1 MSEVCITHNKTH
13 QQPITQQNDWLVSD
27 NKMRWRERKRRER
40 GVSWQN
46 SSSQTSEHTF
56 HPISCLHNSG
66 AAYWKW
72 ENGEKILKTKIIT
85 HPPTTTKEV
94 PELINPATLPLGLGK
109 ELYGMQ
115 RRDQIIFN
123 HIISVYSGHTK
134 HPATL
139 NYATYEH
146 RAVQSVILPE
156 AMCYFLLLG
165 QKGGGNVLPAS
176 CTMLC

>member
-1 MSEVCITHNKTH
+1 MEV
-13 QQPITQQNDWLVSD
+13 
-27 NKMRWRERKRRER
+27 RERNK
-40 GVSWQN
+40 
-46 SSSQTSEHTF
+46 
-56 HPISCLHNSG
+56 
-66 AAYWKW
+66 K
-72 ENGEKILKTKIIT
+72 KILKTKIIT

-134 HPATL
+134 HPAAL

-156 AMCYFLLLG
+156 AMYYFYSLDKKEGGTCCLHHVPCYAKRGASWCPIREASISIRAQSAFFV
-165 QKGGGNVLPAS
+165 QAQSAKPPSAPAPRS
-176 CTMLC
+176 LCFEWFKDMPCAMIRC